1 MTREQQERQIEK
13 GDTMICLPKIE
24 ITNPVIPTSPLR
36 KFELLT
42 KANFKP
48 GLFQSHSSLH

>member
-13 GDTMICLPKIE
+13 GDTMICLPKFE
-24 ITNPVIPTSPLR
+24 ITNPMIPTSPLR